1 MCHAWRVSGD
11 WELLAC
17 FTRLGTAGVFHEA
30 KNCWRVS
37 RGWKLLACFTRLGTA
52 GVFHETGNCWP
63 ACFTRLGTAG
73 QRVSRGWEG
82 LHGQLDLSS
91 RRICSQ
97 PGRGHASQMSAH
109 AGQMSRH
116 KAGDECSVGR
126 HSACSHSVGK
136 AQEQCVQLQQSW
148 HVGTTN

>member
-30 KNCWRVS
+30 SARNCWRVS

-73 QRVSRGWEG
+73 VFHEAGKDYTDSLICPRAGFAPNLAEG
-82 LHGQLDLSS
+82 MHL
-91 RRICSQ
+91 
-97 PGRGHASQMSAH
+97 
-109 AGQMSRH
+109 
-116 KAGDECSVGR
+116 K
-126 HSACSHSVGK
+126 
-136 AQEQCVQLQQSW
+136 
-148 HVGTTN
+148 